1 MRLINRL
8 FKLSLSALL
17 ALFVV
22 LLFPISASAN
32 HPNTPTNL
40 SASVSSERNI
50 TITWTQA
57 AAVEGQYKPERYAI
71 GFGMNSSWPYG
82 VATGNVGG
90 ANSLNTTYT
99 FTCNYL
105 KQVFQLDD
113 CVGSFNFKVRAD
125 NDTNSVYSG
134 WSTAVSVTLTTPVVS
149 QAEYD
154 ALNAQYQALQTNYNQ
169 LKSSYDS
176 LQASY
181 DELKTAYINYQDSAK
196 AQIEQDQ
203 ITIAG
208 YIKKVDSLT
217 ESLATK
223 SAELEDKVKE
233 LATAQESIA
242 TLKADLED
250 ANFKLGIAE
259 DNFATVSKELKDAL
273 TSLAKSKSDY
283 ELEKAKSADLGKQL
297 AASKARVEELEA
309 KLADVTK
316 RLDDMTAKQGSTQK
330 ELEAARATIESLKAQ
345 LTAAN
350 ATIDEQKKKIED
362 LQAILNNPKA
372 EQNLALAEEVK
383 EIAMAK
389 FQTSEK
395 DSEEYLV
402 ALELLAVAAE
412 ADDPDLA
419 EEIAVIPVVGAV
431 AEQVLEVMN
440 DLGNIGADIA
450 PEQRERAEE
459 IVVASVIA
467 GNVAASAGASAA
479 SGARRKVE

>member
-1 MRLINRL
+1 MSIKN
-8 FKLSLSALL
+8 
-17 ALFVV
+17 
-22 LLFPISASAN
+22 
-32 HPNTPTNL
+32 
-40 SASVSSERNI
+40 
-50 TITWTQA
+50 
-57 AAVEGQYKPERYAI
+57 GAI
-71 GFGMNSSWPYG
+71 G
-82 VATGNVGG
+82 
-90 ANSLNTTYT
+90 
-99 FTCNYL
+99 
-105 KQVFQLDD
+105 
-113 CVGSFNFKVRAD
+113 
-125 NDTNSVYSG
+125 
-134 WSTAVSVTLTTPVVS
+134 
-149 QAEYD
+149 
-154 ALNAQYQALQTNYNQ
+154 
-169 LKSSYDS
+169 
-176 LQASY
+176 
-181 DELKTAYINYQDSAK
+181 EL
-196 AQIEQDQ
+196 
-203 ITIAG
+203 
-208 YIKKVDSLT
+208 
-217 ESLATK
+217 
-223 SAELEDKVKE
+223 
-233 LATAQESIA
+233 
-242 TLKADLED
+242 
-250 ANFKLGIAE
+250 
-259 DNFATVSKELKDAL
+259 NFATVSKELKDAL

-440 DLGNIGADIA
+440 NLGNIGADIA